1 MSNSTDLA
9 TKLAV
14 HRYLRQIRREWRLTI
29 PGLIL
34 PGIGNI
40 LAAYV
45 PPLIVAAIL
54 VRFKTTRPDLH
65 EVMPYLVL
73 FAVAWFSGEVIWRIS
88 DACLNK
94 AVAKSMRSLYS
105 EAMTELIHKDI
116 SFFHDNFAGSLTKK
130 VVGYGKNF
138 DTFIST
144 LSYDVTSSFIPLLFA
159 VAVLWRFSPLLVFG
173 LLGFMVVIG
182 VVLLPLIRRRQHL
195 VHARELASNRMAG
208 YVADVISNM
217 DAVQA
222 FAHEQFELR
231 QNEKLVADYTKRS
244 RASWDFHNTRI
255 NMAISPLYVLTNVV
269 GLALAITFG
278 KNASSLATIFISFSY
293 YTSTTRVLWQ
303 FNHIYRS
310 IENAISE
317 AAQYTQLLFVPNRL
331 TVPEKPVNLSIQHGE
346 IEFKNVDFA
355 YSDAQGDPLFEN
367 LNLHIAPGEKVAL
380 VGHSGGGKTTVTK
393 LLLRFVDVTGGEL
406 LIDSQNIAHGKL
418 EYLRHAIAYVPQEP
432 IMFHRTLRDNIRY
445 GKLAA
450 TEAEIIDAAKK
461 AHAHEFIE
469 KLPHGYDTLVGERGV
484 KLSGGQRQRIAIARA
499 MVKDAPILV
508 LDEATSAL
516 DSESERLIQD
526 ALWRLMEGRT
536 AIVIAHRLSTIQRL
550 DRIIVLDNGRII
562 EQGSHAELLKRGG
575 AYAKLWSHQ
584 SGGFLD
590 DDGVDGESVDESSPT
605 RHNKSVPR
613 RHSRRLVGH

>member
-1 MSNSTDLA
+1 MSNSTDQA

-14 HRYLRQIRREWRLTI
+14 HRYLRQIWRERKLAI
-29 PGLIL
+29 PGLLL
-34 PGIGNI
+34 PGVGNI
-40 LAAYV
+40 LGAYV

-65 EVMPYLVL
+65 QVLPYLVL
-73 FAVAWFSGEVIWRIS
+73 FALTWLSGELIWRIS

-94 AVAKSMRSLYS
+94 AVARSIRNLYQ
-105 EAMTELIHKDI
+105 EAMAELIHKDI
-116 SFFHDNFAGSLTKK
+116 GFFHDNFAGALTKK

-138 DTFIST
+138 DTFVST
-144 LSYDVTSSFIPLLFA
+144 LSYDIASSFIPLLFA
-159 VAVLWRFSPLLVFG
+159 VVVLWRFSPLLVFG

-182 VVLLPLIRRRQHL
+182 AVLLPLIRRRQRL

-222 FAHEQFELR
+222 FAHEQFELS
-231 QNEKLVADYTKRS
+231 QSEKLVADYTKKS
-244 RASWDFHNTRI
+244 QASWDFHNTRI
-255 NMAISPLYVLTNVV
+255 NMAISPLYVLTNVM
-269 GLALAITFG
+269 GLALAILFG
-278 KNASSLATIFISFSY
+278 KNATSLATIFISFSY

-317 AAQYTQLLFVPNRL
+317 AAQYTQLLLVPNKL
-331 TVPEKPVNLSIQHGE
+331 TEPAEPIKLNLRRGK
-346 IEFKNVDFA
+346 IEFRNVDFA
-355 YSDAQGDPLFEN
+355 YSDDAADPLFEN
-367 LNLHIAPGEKVAL
+367 LNLHIAPGEKLAL

-393 LLLRFVDVTGGEL
+393 LLLRFVDVTSGEL
-406 LIDSQNIAHGKL
+406 LIDGQNIAHGPL
-418 EYLRHAIAYVPQEP
+418 QDLRSSIAYVPQEP
-432 IMFHRTLRDNIRY
+432 IMFHRTLRENIRY
-445 GKLAA
+445 GKLGA
-450 TEAEIIDAAKK
+450 TDAEIIEAAKK
-461 AHAHEFIE
+461 ANAHEFIE
-469 KLPHGYDTLVGERGV
+469 KLPHGYETLVGERGV
-484 KLSGGQRQRIAIARA
+484 KLSGGQRQRVAIARA
-499 MVKDAPILV
+499 MIKDAPILV

-550 DRIIVLDNGRII
+550 DRIVVLDNGAIS
-562 EQGSHAELLKRGG
+562 EQGSHAELLANDGI
-575 AYAKLWSHQ
+575 YAKLWSHQ

-590 DDGVDGESVDESSPT
+590 DDDTEAESAAQPPHPQLVT
-605 RHNKSVPR
+605 R
-613 RHSRRLVGH
+613 